1 MHDSG
6 IQPTNIYTSKENI
19 YFSVWYFYQLLQRWE
34 SSSPDV
40 VLYDM
45 LSSLGTFVH
54 VVNHALV
61 VLEQLRPFLF
71 VCWSDQVAIHIKG
84 HWFEVYIFDEF
95 KTFELRKQVELW
107 HEHQDRAD
115 KNC

>member
-54 VVNHALV
+54 VVNHALQK
-61 VLEQLRPFLF
+61 L
-71 VCWSDQVAIHIKG
+71 KG
-84 HWFEVYIFDEF
+84 TNSEKLCLVWVQDIATHKQAKEF
-95 KTFELRKQVELW
+95 W
-107 HEHQDRAD
+107 
-115 KNC
+115 